1 MTDFPEDARSMIA
14 IEQNGSSV
22 RASVLF
28 GAVSAEA
35 VYSEDYGCAFG
46 G

>member
-1 MTDFPEDARSMIA
+1 MADFPEDARSMIA

-28 GAVSAEA
+28 GAVGATA
-35 VYSEDYGCAFG
+35 TYSEEYGCTFDD
-46 G
+46 